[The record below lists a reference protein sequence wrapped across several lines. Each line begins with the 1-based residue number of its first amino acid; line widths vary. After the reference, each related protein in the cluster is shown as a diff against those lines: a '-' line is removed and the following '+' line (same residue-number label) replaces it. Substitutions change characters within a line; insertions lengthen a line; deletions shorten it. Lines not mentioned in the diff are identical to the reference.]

1 MGRILFWS
9 KKQGNNKAPE
19 NIVREDETLIEAIAD
34 GVVVTDITGKIK
46 LINKAACAMS
56 EWNPTDAN
64 GLDIGLVMNIV
75 QENGTPFEAGK
86 NPFNY
91 VLTNGKKTAVSADLI
106 NHSGKTVIVSL
117 VVSPVLVGNTN
128 TGLVA
133 VIRDI
138 SAQKSVEKQRTDF
151 VSTASHEM
159 RTPLA
164 TIEGYISLAMN
175 TKISN
180 TEQMKVYL
188 NKAHESILHLSRLFQ
203 DLLTTSSAEDGRLVN
218 RPTVLDVGKYFD
230 DLADSFQIA
239 AQKKKLTVDFVS
251 IGAGGAATASSSK
264 VIEPIYYV
272 YVDKDRFGELIN
284 NLFDNAVKYTHAGKI
299 TIGVGADDKIVQIL
313 IRDTGIGIP
322 PSDVP
327 HLFQKFY
334 RVDNSEVQTIGGTG
348 LGLFICKNIVQLYG
362 GQIWV
367 ESELGKGSTF
377 RINLPRL
384 DSGRAASLLK
394 TEAAEDKTKN
404 VSSKRTS

>member
-1 MGRILFWS
+1 LFW
-9 KKQGNNKAPE
+9 NNKRGNKSTE
-19 NIVREDETLIEAIAD
+19 NIVREDESLIEAIAD

-46 LINKAACAMS
+46 LFNKAACDMS
-56 EWNPTDAN
+56 EWSVTDAM

-75 QENGTPFEAGK
+75 QENSEPFDAGK
-86 NPFNY
+86 NPFKS
-91 VLTNGKKTAVSADLI
+91 VLATGKKSEVTAKLI
-106 NHSGKTVIVSL
+106 SHSGKTKTMSL
-117 VVSPVLVGNTN
+117 VVSPVIVGNQN

-138 SAQKSVEKQRTDF
+138 TAQKSVEKQRTDF

-175 TKISN
+175 TKISD
-180 TEQMKVYL
+180 TEKMKVYL
-188 NKAHESILHLSRLFQ
+188 SKAHDSILHLSRLFQ

-218 RPTVLDVGKYFD
+218 RPRVLDVGKYFD
-230 DLADSFQIA
+230 DRADSFQIA
-239 AQKKKLTVDFVS
+239 AKKKGLTVDFVS
-251 IGAGGAATASSSK
+251 IGSGGVTQSSTEK
-264 VIEPIYYV
+264 IVDPIYYV
-272 YVDKDRFGELIN
+272 YVDIDRFSELIN
-284 NLFDNAVKYTHAGKI
+284 NLFDNAVKYTKAGKI
-299 TIGVGADDKIVQIL
+299 TIGIGGDDKIVQIF
-313 IRDTGIGIP
+313 IRDSGIGIP
-322 PSDVP
+322 PTDVP

-334 RVDNSEVQTIGGTG
+334 RVDNSEVRTIGGTG

-384 DSGRAASLLK
+384 NSGRAETLLK
-394 TEAAEDKTKN
+394 SEAAEN
-404 VSSKRTS
+404 HPEMVSSKLTS